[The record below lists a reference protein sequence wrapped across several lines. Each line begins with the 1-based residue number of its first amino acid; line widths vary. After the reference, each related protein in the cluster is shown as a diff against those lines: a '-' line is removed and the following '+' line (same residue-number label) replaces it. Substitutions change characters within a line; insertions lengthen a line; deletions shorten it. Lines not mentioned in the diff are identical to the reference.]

1 LGRQILK
8 QPDGKLAVWSTNS
21 DSIIIYDAS
30 EADIVTYFL
39 ERDVRDSIAATMKI
53 IDELEAGE
61 KPYYQFTMTYEEA
74 LRKHEERHGP
84 LNRTEVRE

>member
-8 QPDGKLAVWSTNS
+8 QPDGEFAVWSTNS
-21 DSIIIYDAS
+21 DSIIIYDAT

-61 KPYYQFTMTYEEA
+61 KPYYQFTMTWEQA
-74 LRKHEERHGP
+74 LKEHEERHGP
-84 LNRTEVRE
+84 LGDLEDR

>member
-8 QPDGKLAVWSTNS
+8 QPDGKLAVFSTVS
-21 DSIIIYDAS
+21 GAIIIYDAS
-30 EADIVTYFL
+30 EADIITYFL

-61 KPYYQFTMTYEEA
+61 KPYYQFTMTWEQA
-74 LRKHEERHGP
+74 LKEHEERHGP
-84 LNRTEVRE
+84 LNCTEDK